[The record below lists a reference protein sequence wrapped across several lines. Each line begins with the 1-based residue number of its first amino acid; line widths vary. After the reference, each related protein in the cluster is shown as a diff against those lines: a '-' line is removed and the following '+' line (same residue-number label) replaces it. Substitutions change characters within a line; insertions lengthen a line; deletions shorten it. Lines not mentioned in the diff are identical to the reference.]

1 MKYLHKSNNR
11 EVHYIKLWWC
21 LALGVLVFAFSCKQA
36 NNSGGHEPA
45 ISDEVTITVK
55 GDDGVTV
62 NKLNTIKIK
71 KKSAW
76 RDIRQKAIEKITTKK
91 NKEIKEWRINNA
103 TGELIREERTFE
115 KDKVVWAVLQEIN
128 PRKLQLKY
136 LKVQDKTAENNYA
149 VLSKQNLKAGEIE
162 AKFTYGDITEPQ
174 KIDVTIKEGEQNLIK
189 GEKKKITLQVAKDS
203 NGKYDAFEWQITV
216 AFPVDG
222 SLLDTLTIYKSTI
235 NGVQYDI
242 SNEEKDKLFACENY
256 TVEVKGPVARLEL
269 GSRQKEWTSLKLNGT
284 VLTPRTEIGFKAF
297 WEGDL
302 TLDTVGSVEE
312 IKIEIEAGSE
322 KGQFN
327 FSLKRVEGKIDI
339 QKLDL
344 FVQGNKIQYGDR
356 VKLFDSLLPNEPL
369 LEGAEPT
376 NVEVRCGKDYMK
388 EVKIDG
394 HVAQI
399 KQKLIDGKSV
409 WYASYDVSSVA
420 PDGKNVVVEVMP
432 KDEYSSYFNTANLSF
447 RLDYK
452 GPAPIETYF
461 NINGGNYQLKAY
473 SDEAVLKSS
482 KNIYSKTK
490 FLNLNVSSYTEFE
503 SIEINGASYNDV
515 VKKKMGFVFNKTVAL
530 DSSKETED
538 FIVALTPK
546 DKSKYVK
553 TFYKFNAKKGAEKE
567 KLVPS
572 LYINGSSDFP
582 QSSFIDHL
590 GDLSTPSLSVT
601 GDVAKVQVAVS
612 EYAGIF
618 LLKEVEI
625 NSEKVAL
632 KEIAG
637 TYPNPTV
644 FVAGKDIAIN
654 ESTPTEVTIVFTPK
668 DVEQA
673 NAITWKFKLLKTTD
687 LPQFPHSRVEVF
699 SINGES
705 SFEDSFINYLT
716 DGSKP
721 KYVVDENEVEIKIG
735 ALDANNTQ
743 QITKAK
749 FTIGG
754 NTTDVD
760 CVQEKINYKDYSV
773 ATHKL
778 TLPDTNEHEIKIE
791 IVPKDPATYSSLIY
805 TFVLQRSSLLPKIPN
820 IKFYLEK
827 WPQKNGYKVPE
838 AIQKEYAE
846 LALQIKSDEIESVKI
861 GKEGEEVEVPLET
874 FEDENKKT
882 VYSYTKFVSLSKDG
896 TYQRFVI
903 KAIPKD
909 KTKYRTTDCVF
920 ELAGSCVAMANAE
933 LAGRLTFGGKF
944 EPYVKSEVKFYDNK
958 EHQYIS
964 DYGATSVRFQA
975 QTINPR
981 AKIKYAFIDG
991 DGKVIPMPGETVAT
1005 EKEMSV
1011 KEADFGIHEATFS
1024 LFDDKPT
1031 NLLVYVL
1038 AEDGSSKDDKK
1049 GKYLYT
1055 YNPITLKWDTTLDKT
1070 KGEDFRVNAY
1080 NEIIVDKKIVNENK
1094 IYVSFSIWKT
1104 YIIDEKYQWASYQ
1117 KMPEKFGPEPESWEN
1132 ERWYKTDIDISS
1144 LSVTNPLEIVIPLL
1158 ENGQRCF
1165 TYKVKIKAKN

>member
-1 MKYLHKSNNR
+1 MKVLFKNR
-11 EVHYIKLWWC
+11 GAGGIHNKPLLC
-21 LALGVLVFAFSCKQA
+21 LALLALVFAYSCKQG
-36 NNSGGHEPA
+36 NDGGGQSGQTNK
-45 ISDEVTITVK
+45 ITITVK
-55 GDDGVTV
+55 ADEGVTV
-62 NKLNTIKIK
+62 KEPSSFEV
-71 KKSAW
+71 KKSSAW
-76 RDIRQKAIEKITTKK
+76 KDFKKTAIEKITLKDR
-91 NKEIKEWRINNA
+91 EIKEWRVNNA
-103 TGELIREERTFE
+103 TGELITEERVFE
-115 KDKVVWAVLQEIN
+115 KDEIVWAVLQEIN
-128 PRKLQLKY
+128 PRKLQLKS
-136 LKVQDKTAENNYA
+136 LKVQDKDAENNYA
-149 VLSKQNLKAGEIE
+149 ILSRQNLKAKEIE

-203 NGKYDAFEWQITV
+203 NDKYDAFEWEITV

-222 SLLDTLTIYKSTI
+222 TLLDTLTIYTSTI
-235 NGVQYDI
+235 NGVQHDI
-242 SNEEKDKLFACENY
+242 NDEEKDKLFACKNH

-284 VLTPRTEIGFKAF
+284 ALTPRTEYGFKAF

-344 FVQGNKIQYGDR
+344 FVQGVKIQYGDR

-399 KQKLIDGKSV
+399 KHKDIDGKTV
-409 WYASYDVSSVA
+409 WYALHDVSSVA
-420 PDGKNVVVEVMP
+420 PDGKNVVVEVKP

-452 GPAPIETYF
+452 GPAPMETFF
-461 NINGGNYQLKAY
+461 NINGANYQLKAY
-473 SDEAVLKSS
+473 SDETSLKSS

-490 FLNLNVSSYTEFE
+490 FLNLNISSYTEFE
-503 SIEINGASYNDV
+503 SIEINGTSYNNI
-515 VKKKMGFVFNKTVAL
+515 VKKNMGFVFNKTVAL
-530 DSSKETED
+530 APSKETED

-546 DKSKYVK
+546 DKSKHIK
-553 TFYKFNAKKGAEKE
+553 TFYKFNAKKGTEKE
-567 KLVPS
+567 KLAPT
-572 LYINGSSDFP
+572 LYINGLSDFP

-590 GDLSTPSLSVT
+590 ADLSSPPLEVN
-601 GDVAKVQVAVS
+601 GDIAKVQVAVS

-618 LLKEVEI
+618 LLEKIEI
-625 NSEKVAL
+625 NGKKEAL

-644 FVAGKDIAIN
+644 FVAEKDIAIN
-654 ESTPTEVTIVFTPK
+654 KSTPTEVTIVFTPK
-668 DVEQA
+668 NTEQA
-673 NAITWKFKLLKTTD
+673 TAITWKFKLLKTTD
-687 LPQFPHSRVEVF
+687 LPQFPHSKVEIF
-699 SINGES
+699 SINAEN
-705 SFEDSFINYLT
+705 SFEDTFIDYLA

-721 KYVVDENEVEIKIG
+721 KYVVDEANVEIKIG
-735 ALDANNTQ
+735 ALEDNNTQ

-749 FTIGG
+749 FTIEG
-754 NTTDVD
+754 NTTDVN

-773 ATHKL
+773 ATYKF
-778 TLPDTNEHEIKIE
+778 TLPDTSEHEIKIE
-791 IVPKDPATYSSLIY
+791 IVPKDTTVYSSLVY
-805 TFVLQRSSLLPKIPN
+805 TFVLQRTSLLPKIPN

-827 WPQKNGYKVPE
+827 WPQKNGYKVPD

-846 LALQIKSDEIESVKI
+846 LALQIKSDDIESVKI
-861 GKEGEEVEVPLET
+861 GKEGEEVEARLET
-874 FEDENKKT
+874 FQDSGDET

-903 KAIPKD
+903 KAIPKN

-920 ELAGSCVAMANAE
+920 ELAGSRVAMANAE
-933 LAGRLTFGGKF
+933 LAGRLTFGGNF

-964 DYGATSVRFQA
+964 DYGATSVKFEA

-981 AKIKYAFIDG
+981 AKIKYAFVDG
-991 DGKVIPMPGETVAT
+991 DGKVIPMPGDNVAI

-1011 KEADFGIHEATFS
+1011 KEADFGIYEASFS
-1024 LFDDKPT
+1024 LFNDKPT

-1055 YNPITLKWDTTLDKT
+1055 YNPITLKWDITLDKT
-1070 KGEDFRVNAY
+1070 KGEDFRLNAY
-1080 NEIIVDKKIVNENK
+1080 NEIIVDKKNVNENK
-1094 IYVSFSIWKT
+1094 IYVSFSIWKN
-1104 YIIDEKYQWASYQ
+1104 YEIDKNYQWTSYQ

-1132 ERWYKTDIDISS
+1132 ERWYKTDVDVSS
-1144 LSVTNPLEIVIPLL
+1144 LSVTNPLEIVIPIL